1 MIFARMVNGITH
13 VGSNEEAI
21 LRFGFFKSNTEEYLI
36 NLVTTQVYKYL
47 GT

>member
-1 MIFARMVNGITH
+1 MVNGITH